1 MDRDA
6 ALELLRNHHEFP
18 GPFEFRVVVRPG
30 ATTSTVSAMIAAAG
44 SEARA
49 VDVGERRSRQG
60 NYVALHVKIH
70 VEAARTCARRLR
82 GPVRARARARE
93 DVRPRAE
100 GGQRAAI

>member
-70 VEAARTCARRLR
+70 VEAAEHVL
-82 GPVRARARARE
+82 
-93 DVRPRAE
+93 DVYEVLSGLEHVLAKM
-100 GGQRAAI
+100 